1 MPQGRF
7 VILHSADAL
16 MIQQLTIGNVTLPN
30 NLIQAPLAG
39 YTDLAFRLLVREFGA
54 GLTVSEMVA
63 AEGVVRSG
71 AKSLALAQTCPEER
85 PFAVQ
90 IFGARPEAM
99 AEAARILSDRPI
111 DLIDINM
118 GCPVPKVV
126 RNGGG
131 AALLKDPKEA
141 GRLMRAVVAA
151 SRVPVTIKI
160 RAGWDEQTRTALDVA
175 GEAEEAGVAAI
186 TVHART
192 RAQGFSG
199 RADWRIIAAAK
210 EAVSIPV
217 IGNGDVLSA
226 EDARR
231 MFEETGCDG
240 IMIGRGAVGNPWV
253 YREIIALSRAGAR
266 GSAPS
271 PPSIIERR
279 DVILRHLKLLAEL
292 RGDIHAARLFR
303 KYVGGYTR
311 GLPGSA
317 DLRARVNGARSCGEI
332 VNLIQQYFDR
342 TLQSVIAE

>member
-1 MPQGRF
+1 
-7 VILHSADAL
+7 
-16 MIQQLTIGNVTLPN
+16 MIRQLAIGKVVMEN

-54 GLTVSEMVA
+54 GLTVSEMIS

-71 AKSLALAQTCPEER
+71 ARSLALAETCPEER

-99 AEAARILSDRPI
+99 AEAARILSEKPI

-160 RAGWDEQTRTALDVA
+160 RAGWDDRTKTALDVA
-175 GEAEEAGVAAI
+175 SEAEDAGISAV

-192 RAQGFSG
+192 RLQGFSG
-199 RADWRIIAAAK
+199 RADWRIIAAVK

-231 MFEETGCDG
+231 MFEETACDG
-240 IMIGRGAVGNPWV
+240 IMIGRGAIGNPWI
-253 YREIIALSRAGAR
+253 YREIIALSRAGTR
-266 GSAPS
+266 GDAPAS
-271 PPSIIERR
+271 PSIIERR
-279 DVILRHLKLLAEL
+279 DVMLRHLGMLAGL
-292 RGDIHAARLFR
+292 RGEIHAARLFR
-303 KYVGGYTR
+303 KYAGGYTK

-317 DLRARVNGARSCGEI
+317 DLRARVNCARTCGEI
-332 VNLIQQYFDR
+332 VNLIRQYFDR